1 MLYKTRGIILH
12 QIKYS
17 DSSNIVSVYTEQFGR
32 QDFIIS
38 ESKNKKSKNR
48 RNILQALFLVEID
61 AYIKKNRQLQR
72 IKEIKN
78 IYPFKSIPYNISKS
92 TIVLFVAE
100 VLYKS
105 LQHEDPNTNLFN
117 FLFKSI
123 QLLDEET
130 KGIANYHLFLLV
142 HLTKF
147 LGFYPSGQYSD
158 DASFF
163 DLYEGRF
170 VMLRP
175 IHLHYITPENSI
187 FFSNILNSTFE
198 KFNQLSIT
206 NSIRSQLL
214 DKIIEYYQL
223 HILSFKEI
231 KSLSVFKSVFE

>member
-17 DSSNIVSVYTEQFGR
+17 DSSNIVNVYTEQFGR

-38 ESKNKKSKNR
+38 QSKNKKIKNR
-48 RNILQALFLVEID
+48 HNILQALFLVEID

-92 TIVLFVAE
+92 TIALFVAE

-105 LQHEDPNTNLFN
+105 LQHEDLNTNLFN

-130 KGIANYHLFLLV
+130 KGIANFHLFLLV

-147 LGFYPSGQYSD
+147 LGFYPSGKYSD
-158 DASFF
+158 DTAFF

-175 IHLHYITPENSI
+175 MHSHYISPENSS
-187 FFSNILNSTFE
+187 FFSNILNLTFE
-198 KFNQLSIT
+198 KFDQFSIT
-206 NSIRSQLL
+206 NSARSQLL

-231 KSLSVFKSVFE
+231 KSLPVFKSVFE